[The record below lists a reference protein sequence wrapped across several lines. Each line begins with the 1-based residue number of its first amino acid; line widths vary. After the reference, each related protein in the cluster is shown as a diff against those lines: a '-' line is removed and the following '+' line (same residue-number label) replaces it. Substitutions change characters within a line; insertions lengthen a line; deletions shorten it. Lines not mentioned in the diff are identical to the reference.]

1 MVFTVKDTGRV
12 PMSVRWP
19 IFLFAS
25 LSVLVAVAS
34 PGMAGDAK
42 SDTSEIQLG
51 DIPQYADEATARAA
65 CQPDSV
71 VWADRKNGFYYPKF
85 FSDYGKTA
93 HGTYTC
99 YKQAKKADYWSLTP
113 ASDGGHKGR
122 EFPLFFCT
130 ICS

>member
-1 MVFTVKDTGRV
+1 MAARTT
-12 PMSVRWP
+12 
-19 IFLFAS
+19 IFGFVS
-25 LSVLVAVAS
+25 FSFLVSFAS
-34 PGMAGDAK
+34 PGLAGDIN
-42 SDTSEIQLG
+42 SDKSEIQLG
-51 DIPQYADEATARAA
+51 DIPHYADEASARAA

-85 FSDYGKTA
+85 FSDYGKTP

-99 YKQAKKADYWSLTP
+99 YHKAIKADYWSLTP

-130 ICS
+130 VCS

>member
-1 MVFTVKDTGRV
+1 M
-12 PMSVRWP
+12 
-19 IFLFAS
+19 AS
-25 LSVLVAVAS
+25 GNVLIGSSILMILMASAS
-34 PGMAGDAK
+34 PSMAEDKAAA
-42 SDTSEIQLG
+42 SSEIQLG
-51 DIPQYADEATARAA
+51 EIPHYADEEAARAG

-85 FSDYGKTA
+85 FSDYGRTQ

-122 EFPLFFCT
+122 EFPEFFCT
-130 ICS
+130 ACF